1 MDYLKI
7 YQRLCERG
15 KEERIFYPT
24 WGRIEKHHIIPR
36 HCKGSNHKTNLTA
49 LQHKEHILAHHL
61 LYRLYNH
68 IEDKLAY
75 KMMKGVLKDFWKD
88 PEYAQHM
95 RKKVCENLQKVD
107 RGKQR
112 EATKLVGQ
120 QAVKEKTGIHKE
132 GMREIS
138 IRASKEWARRNPELA
153 ALRSSLSHKNRTK
166 DDYLRMAHTKAKF
179 LPVSPSGQIYGS
191 VAEAAYL
198 NKLPKYTID
207 NWTRRNQNGWTRIE
221 NTGRA

>member
-1 MDYLKI
+1 
-7 YQRLCERG
+7 
-15 KEERIFYPT
+15 
-24 WGRIEKHHIIPR
+24 
-36 HCKGSNHKTNLTA
+36 
-49 LQHKEHILAHHL
+49 
-61 LYRLYNH
+61 
-68 IEDKLAY
+68 
-75 KMMKGVLKDFWKD
+75 
-88 PEYAQHM
+88 M
-95 RKKVCENLQKVD
+95 RD
-107 RGKQR
+107 
-112 EATKLVGQ
+112 
-120 QAVKEKTGIHKE
+120 
-132 GMREIS
+132 IS